1 MQHAQAPHED
11 ETVACAA
18 TAASAAV
25 GAWCQSKSPG
35 MSSSGWHV
43 MRGECTTGHKSP
55 RLPQHM
61 SRTSHQMSRTL
72 PDVPICHLELAH
84 ICPGQAESGIF
95 EAQSGIPLVVCTT
108 HTEPG
113 NSMTPLGGLPCAYI
127 SITEGCDGLVA
138 APIAYQAM
146 TQVSRALANVPRCGK
161 YVPDSAPACP
171 ERGYFGTPNVP
182 QLAVGAKSFPVVRV
196 CIRGGCLQACLA
208 AQ

>member
-1 MQHAQAPHED
+1 MQHAEAPHED

-25 GAWCQSKSPG
+25 GAWCQSRSQG

-43 MRGECTTGHKSP
+43 MRGECTPGHKSP
-55 RLPQHM
+55 RLQLYM

-95 EAQSGIPLVVCTT
+95 EAQSGISLVACTT

-113 NSMTPLGGLPCAYI
+113 NGTQQPQRIDSMPIQVCVRLCARAGLLKSAGEPCI
-127 SITEGCDGLVA
+127 IRLS
-138 APIAYQAM
+138 
-146 TQVSRALANVPRCGK
+146 
-161 YVPDSAPACP
+161 PACK
-171 ERGYFGTPNVP
+171 
-182 QLAVGAKSFPVVRV
+182 LAQHLTKPTS
-196 CIRGGCLQACLA
+196 QHDA
-208 AQ
+208 AWRTSLRICKHHRRM

>member
-1 MQHAQAPHED
+1 MSRYVISNSLIFVPD
-11 ETVACAA
+11 
-18 TAASAAV
+18 
-25 GAWCQSKSPG
+25 KRSPG
-35 MSSSGWHV
+35 YSKHSPGCLWSLVQRTQSLETAHSSLSALTACLYKSVFGCAHVQACSRALASHASSGSVKLANLHN
-43 MRGECTTGHKSP
+43 TS
-55 RLPQHM
+55 Q
-61 SRTSHQMSRTL
+61 SRRH
-72 PDVPICHLELAH
+72 
-84 ICPGQAESGIF
+84 
-95 EAQSGIPLVVCTT
+95 
-108 HTEPG
+108 
-113 NSMTPLGGLPCAYI
+113 SMTPLGGPHCAYV
-127 SITEGCDGLVA
+127 SIIEGCDGLVA